1 MLQPRMITLHW
12 SAMCIFTACTS
23 PILEALLLG
32 LGKFQ
37 GHFPLASTQPQNV
50 GVRGQGGGFAGSP
63 GSFAFCSLMPKVMDI
78 SPLIF
83 RSFLWH
89 SVAADVHIQC
99 MYHTT
104 GVEVCRRLHHD
115 IRNCLFLTSCQPPY
129 VSLVVLAS
137 FLKLVF
143 SEILT
148 SDFCC
153 FRTVY
158 SSVVL
163 LNAAGTR
170 SFFLCP
176 PRSLD

>member
-1 MLQPRMITLHW
+1 
-12 SAMCIFTACTS
+12 
-23 PILEALLLG
+23 
-32 LGKFQ
+32 
-37 GHFPLASTQPQNV
+37 
-50 GVRGQGGGFAGSP
+50 
-63 GSFAFCSLMPKVMDI
+63 MDI

-104 GVEVCRRLHHD
+104 GVEVCRQLHHD
-115 IRNCLFLTSCQPPY
+115 IRNCFVPDLMSATLHVLSSTYF
-129 VSLVVLAS
+129 VSEAGLLC
-137 FLKLVF
+137 
-143 SEILT
+143 EILT

-153 FRTVY
+153 VRIVH

-163 LNAAGTR
+163 LDAAGTR

-176 PRSLD
+176 SRSLD